1 MDINTIFQ
9 AIGSIGFPIVMCVI
23 LVYYMQTEMKELKE
37 AVNELRN
44 AITALTTK
52 LEDEQKGR

>member
-23 LVYYMQTEMKELKE
+23 LVYYMQTEMKSLKE
-37 AVNELRN
+37 AVNELKV

-52 LEDEQKGR
+52 LEDD